1 MQVIKTTSQNLN
13 SAIFKAVRI
22 LKNGGVIAHPTDTV
36 WGLAADAGNPKAVAK
51 IHRLKQ
57 SDPSKPLLL
66 NLPSKNYLN
75 RIGRKLCKAHL
86 LAKFFWPGALSL
98 LILAKNSDTKIG
110 VRLPDHEISNL
121 LARRFGRPL
130 VTTSANLTDSKVAEN
145 AKAVA
150 RIFPAIDLILDDG
163 SISKNSAS
171 TLVDVSGKEAQ
182 LIREGAISFKKILQK
197 LGRHS

>member
-1 MQVIKTTSQNLN
+1 M
-13 SAIFKAVRI
+13 
-22 LKNGGVIAHPTDTV
+22 
-36 WGLAADAGNPKAVAK
+36 
-51 IHRLKQ
+51 
-57 SDPSKPLLL
+57 
-66 NLPSKNYLN
+66 
-75 RIGRKLCKAHL
+75 
-86 LAKFFWPGALSL
+86 
-98 LILAKNSDTKIG
+98 
-110 VRLPDHEISNL
+110 
-121 LARRFGRPL
+121 
-130 VTTSANLTDSKVAEN
+130 TDSKVAEN